1 MISGKTSGEIFEQ
14 IRRAIQEGSLQAGD
28 TLPPVRE
35 LATTLE
41 INRNTVALAYKRLV
55 EAGIAESRGRNGTL
69 IRSVTH
75 NAPQEGTPPGLAL
88 IDLAGGNPSPS
99 LLPDIKKA
107 LAHVSTHPRLYGEP
121 PVETALEAYGRTWLG
136 QDIDT
141 DFDLTLSNGAV
152 DGVERILSSHL
163 IKGDRVAVED
173 PCFLSSISTLRNN
186 RLVPVAVPM
195 DEEGMQV
202 DALSTAL
209 ESGIQALI
217 LTPRAHNPT
226 GWSLSAHRAKQIKDL
241 LVQYPQVMVI
251 IDDHFSLLSV
261 AQYHHVIPPQTQR
274 WAVIRSTSKF
284 LGPDMRLAFIASDRE
299 TAQRLMLRLNAGS
312 SWVSHIL
319 QDIVRANLQDTD
331 FESFIASTREE
342 YSARRTAL
350 INALKAYGI
359 PLSDHQDGLNVWIPL
374 PSESSTVV
382 MELAKYGWLVREGE
396 VFGLKQNSH
405 GLRITVSD
413 LQEEGALAFSK
424 KLAPLLAPYFDS

>member
-107 LAHVSTHPRLYGEP
+107 LAHVSARPRLYGEP

-374 PSESSTVV
+374 PSKSSTVV